1 LPREA
6 LLKIDRGGAL
16 EINENRAR
24 ACTHCHLAANMPNEG
39 QIADLPRGSILET
52 RWMVDRE
59 GIDDCLAPYQESL
72 RRFWK

>member
-1 LPREA
+1 
-6 LLKIDRGGAL
+6 
-16 EINENRAR
+16 
-24 ACTHCHLAANMPNEG
+24 MPNEG